1 MSLLIAGGPAMWR
14 GDLGRGLAI
23 SMTALVAGLCLV
35 VAGMGLWG
43 LPLGWLATGAMW
55 GSLYNRLYTTRLL
68 ARGYRLAGTEEEN
81 GRAALAL
88 GIEGTGAATC
98 LG

>member
-1 MSLLIAGGPAMWR
+1 MWR
-14 GDLGRGLAI
+14 GDVGRGFAI
-23 SMTALVAGLCLV
+23 TVTALVAGLCLV

-88 GIEGTGAATC
+88 GIDGAHAAPC